1 MKKKG
6 LWKACRWYVGDGGAV
21 KKEQFSPLFLSS
33 TCAWHLILEPAGDD
47 CGQLPWVNEF
57 SCVNVCWKAVYA
69 IFEYHSFG
77 IGFLRTFRAKQKL
90 WTVFPIKGTHCNS
103 HSTALCPAQTS
114 TLIAHTPLLNH
125 KVSK

>member
-1 MKKKG
+1 MKKKDSG
-6 LWKACRWYVGDGGAV
+6 KRAGVGDGGAV
-21 KKEQFSPLFLSS
+21 KKKQFSPLFLSS

-57 SCVNVCWKAVYA
+57 SCANVCWKAVYA

-103 HSTALCPAQTS
+103 HSTALCPA
-114 TLIAHTPLLNH
+114 LIAHTPLLNH